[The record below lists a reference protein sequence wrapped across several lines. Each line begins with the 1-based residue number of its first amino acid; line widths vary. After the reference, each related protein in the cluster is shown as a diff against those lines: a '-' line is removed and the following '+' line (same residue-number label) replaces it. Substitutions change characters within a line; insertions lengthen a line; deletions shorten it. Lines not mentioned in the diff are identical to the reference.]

1 MLLGILCCSI
11 CSVSLLSYFVL
22 LSECREWS
30 AATPGVLM
38 QISVL
43 DETVHDAQRVVTA
56 QLQQESSIII
66 YFSITTFANHTLHKP
81 GIISNL

>member
-1 MLLGILCCSI
+1 
-11 CSVSLLSYFVL
+11 
-22 LSECREWS
+22 
-30 AATPGVLM
+30 M

-66 YFSITTFANHTLHKP
+66 YLSITTFANHTLHKP